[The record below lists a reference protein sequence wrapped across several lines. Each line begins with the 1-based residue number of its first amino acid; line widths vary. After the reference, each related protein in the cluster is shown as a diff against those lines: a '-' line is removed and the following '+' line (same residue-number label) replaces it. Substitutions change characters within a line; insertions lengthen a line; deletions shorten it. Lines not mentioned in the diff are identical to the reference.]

1 MLAFKGAGLP
11 LIVAGFVILVSSSC
25 LVRTRT
31 VAPAGSKTVNQPL
44 LKASKQ
50 DLLRKVETI
59 SQRITSFQMRV
70 DMSPSVGALYGG
82 QVTDYPTITG
92 VVIFK
97 RPDDIRVVG
106 LDPVV
111 HGTAFDMVSMGNDF
125 RVSIPPKSEFVEGH
139 NDTPANSANK
149 LENLRPDAFR
159 TALIVEPPDPKTEI
173 IILADDTNE
182 TKAVYIL
189 HCIKHEGDEYRIIR
203 NLYFDR
209 HTLALSRQKTFDADG
224 YIKSDTKYSDWK
236 EYSGISFPSS
246 VDIQRPQDG
255 YELLLKVTD
264 MKMNP
269 GEITAQK
276 FVLEQPANSQ
286 LKVLK

>member
-1 MLAFKGAGLP
+1 MLDFKGIRLVVLP
-11 LIVAGFVILVSSSC
+11 IIFFTLVSSSC

-31 VAPAGSKTVNQPL
+31 VAPPGKAVNLPL
-44 LKASKQ
+44 LKATRDELVQ
-50 DLLRKVETI
+50 KVRDV
-59 SQRITSFQMRV
+59 SDRIKTFQMRV
-70 DMSPSVGALYGG
+70 DLSPSVGALYGG

-92 VVIFK
+92 VVLFK
-97 RPDDIRVVG
+97 RPDDIRVIG

-111 HGTAFDMVSMGNDF
+111 HGTAFDMLSSGNDF

-139 NDTPANSANK
+139 NDTPANSPNK

-159 TALIVEPPDPKTEI
+159 TALLVAPPDLQTDI

-189 HCIKHEGDEYRIIR
+189 HCIRHEGEEYKLVR

-209 HTLALSRQKTFDADG
+209 HSLKLSRQKTFDAQG
-224 YIKSDTKYSDWK
+224 YIKSDTKYSDWR
-236 EYSGISFPSS
+236 EYAGVPFPASI
-246 VDIQRPQDG
+246 DIQRPQDG

-264 MKMNP
+264 MKMNISDL
-269 GEITAQK
+269 GADR
-276 FVLEQPANSQ
+276 FVLEQPAGSQ
-286 LKVLK
+286 LKILK